1 MCSLSVPK
9 AESSIEVLCGSGVS
23 PLTSVSLSRSAS
35 ILQRAWL
42 VCSKRKIAF
51 KREAHLHDLSKGACA
66 TIDKVLPV
74 YFEPRF
80 IADKTMRRR
89 NEDERA

>member
-1 MCSLSVPK
+1 M
-9 AESSIEVLCGSGVS
+9 
-23 PLTSVSLSRSAS
+23 
-35 ILQRAWL
+35 QRAWL

-89 NEDERA
+89 NEDERARQAGRHAGRGVKLMTFDEFEYDYGD